1 MKNIPLSIPNVC
13 GNEVK
18 YVSETLA
25 DGWIS
30 AVGPYVSK
38 FENAMKEYIGSNGAV
53 AVASGSAALHLA
65 YLEAGVGLGDV
76 VLVPALTFIASVNP
90 VAYLKAEP
98 YFIDVD
104 DTLCMDPVK
113 LEAFLTNKCL
123 FENGIVKI
131 KENNK
136 RVKAICVVDI
146 FGNLADYERI
156 NEIASKYNLV
166 VIEDAAEAVG
176 SYQIKSD
183 GTKQYAGTFT
193 DYGCFS
199 FNGNKIMSTGGGG
212 MVFAKD
218 TEHLEH
224 IRFLSTQ
231 AKSNAWYFYHDEVGF
246 NYRLSN
252 TAAAIGVAQLENLE
266 NFVKQK
272 HILYDTY
279 KAIFEKNGIEM
290 LSFRDNIRANKWF
303 FSILWNEDNKLSR
316 DELMAKLKERGIE
329 TRPVWGL
336 INEQKPY
343 QNCGHDDLERTY
355 YYKNKI
361 VNIPCSTNL
370 TVEDAEYVANEIIKL
385 KNGE

>member
-1 MKNIPLSIPNVC
+1 
-13 GNEVK
+13 
-18 YVSETLA
+18 
-25 DGWIS
+25 
-30 AVGPYVSK
+30 
-38 FENAMKEYIGSNGAV
+38 MKEYIGSNGAV